1 MLAAG
6 PEQAHYSVRANLSWT
21 ANAKLWK
28 RILKSI
34 YIHGIAEEFKNELV
48 LMMNFLAIVFRVV
61 DICSNMLDI
70 FAPNPLW
77 SKTVSDTGRRT
88 IF

>member
-1 MLAAG
+1 MMMMLWIDYYGTIVWAEWKLQMLAAG

-34 YIHGIAEEFKNELV
+34 YIHGIAEEFKNEL
-48 LMMNFLAIVFRVV
+48 LSIADEFL
-61 DICSNMLDI
+61 SNC
-70 FAPNPLW
+70 
-77 SKTVSDTGRRT
+77 VSCC
-88 IF
+88 